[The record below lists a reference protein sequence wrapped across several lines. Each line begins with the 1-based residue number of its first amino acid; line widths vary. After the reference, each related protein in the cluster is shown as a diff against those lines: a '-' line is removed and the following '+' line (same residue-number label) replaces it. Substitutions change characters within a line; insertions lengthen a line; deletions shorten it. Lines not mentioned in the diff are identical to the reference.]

1 MMQNLSWFTR
11 FNMSVLKNGTG
22 KILSGTEKVLSKVVL
37 DRYWNIR
44 LVSLILFCLL
54 VFFQTA
60 CTTTYAPV
68 EQRGSSYGVKYKYTG
83 GKLPDYHF
91 VKKGDT
97 LYSIAWKYGL
107 DYKQIAYNN
116 RIKPPYRIFKG
127 QKLRLSSAHSRKQ
140 VASRSSASR
149 SSKKTTS
156 KPKVSSSSGRYK
168 ESNKSKKH
176 YHSKSKTSTKT
187 NSSSRKKTAVSK
199 TTGSKTRS
207 SKQYAAK
214 RGNMTKAAAKTRTAT
229 FTGSK
234 RLKWKWPVKGKIIQR
249 YSPGSGKKGIDI
261 SAPKGTLIKSAEA
274 GKVVYSGQGLV
285 GYGRLVIIKHNDT
298 YLSAYA
304 HNQQLLVNEGQ
315 LVKKGQSIARLGR
328 SGTDRYK
335 LHFEIR
341 KNGKPVNPVSYL
353 PH

>member
-11 FNMSVLKNGTG
+11 FNMKKLNTGTR
-22 KILSGTEKVLSKVVL
+22 KVLSKKMLL
-37 DRYWNIR
+37 DRYRNTR
-44 LVSLILFCLL
+44 FCNLILFCLL
-54 VFFQTA
+54 IFLVTA

-68 EQRGSSYGVKYKYTG
+68 EQRGSSYDKKYKYTG
-83 GKLPDYHF
+83 KLPDYYF

-116 RIKPPYRIFKG
+116 RIKSPYRIFKG
-127 QKLRLSSAHSRKQ
+127 QKLRLSSAHSGKK
-140 VASRSSASR
+140 VAYRSSASR
-149 SSKKTTS
+149 SSKKNTS
-156 KPKVSSSSGRYK
+156 KPKVFSSSGRYK
-168 ESNKSKKH
+168 SSDKNKKH
-176 YHSKSKTSTKT
+176 YYSKTNSKTSTKT
-187 NSSSRKKTAVSK
+187 NSSSRKRTAVSK
-199 TTGSKTRS
+199 TGSKTRS
-207 SKQYAAK
+207 SKQYTAK
-214 RGNMTKAAAKTRTAT
+214 HGNMTKAAANTKTAT
-229 FTGSK
+229 FKGTK

-274 GKVVYSGQGLV
+274 GKVVYSGQGLL

-304 HNQQLLVNEGQ
+304 HNQKLLVNEGQ